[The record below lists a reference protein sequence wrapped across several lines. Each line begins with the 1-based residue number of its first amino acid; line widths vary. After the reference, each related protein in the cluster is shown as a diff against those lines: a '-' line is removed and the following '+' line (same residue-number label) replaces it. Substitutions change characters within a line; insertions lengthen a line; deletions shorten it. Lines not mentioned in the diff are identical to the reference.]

1 MMSDQEKTQV
11 SEQARND
18 DGQSSS
24 AGSASAWGAELIAAT
39 CEQCDWG
46 FLLPPDAS
54 DTVCPHCFQGKL
66 NAIGEAFDALPYIH
80 PPELIVPFSVSS
92 ERIAGNL
99 HEFSRSIPFAPKDL
113 RAENLQGRLQRIFI
127 PMWLVDVDVRASWQS
142 EVGFNYDVVSFQ
154 EKFAD
159 RQGGWSEQRV
169 TETRIRWEPRVGKL
183 ARAYPNTPA
192 PALEEH
198 AQLVSWLGAHA
209 LDSAQSYHASSIQD
223 TYARLPNRAP
233 EDAWPDAVPVLR
245 SLAAE
250 ECQQAAEAEHQ
261 RDFRWSP
268 ECSNQHWTQVLLPI
282 YTTHYF
288 DDDKQPQ
295 PVLIHGQTGKIHG
308 ARRASIRR
316 ARGLSLLMFGLASII
331 GFPSLLASA
340 LPILP
345 NEFRSLA
352 GCSLALS
359 FLLGILSIIPIA
371 VAWQFNRRR
380 RIETRNS

>member
-1 MMSDQEKTQV
+1 MMSDQEKTQA

-18 DGQSSS
+18 ERQNSLSGPSST
-24 AGSASAWGAELIAAT
+24 WGTELIAAT

-46 FLLPPDAS
+46 FLLPPEAA

-80 PPELIVPFSVSS
+80 PPELIVPFSVTPDG
-92 ERIAGNL
+92 IAGNL
-99 HEFSRSIPFAPKDL
+99 HDFSRSIPFAPKDL

-142 EVGFNYDVVSFQ
+142 EVGFDYDVISFRD
-154 EKFAD
+154 EFAD

-169 TETRIRWEPRVGKL
+169 TETRIRWEPRVGNL
-183 ARAYPNTPA
+183 ARTYPNTPA

-198 AQLVSWLGAHA
+198 AELVSKLGTHA
-209 LDSAQSYHASSIQD
+209 LDSAQSYSASSIQD
-223 TYARLPNRAP
+223 AYARLPNRAP
-233 EDAWPDAVPVLR
+233 EDAWPDAMPVLR

-250 ECQQAAEAEHQ
+250 ECQQAGEAEYR

-268 ECSNQHWTQVLLPI
+268 EYSNQHWTQVLLPI

-295 PVLIHGQTGKIHG
+295 LVLIHGQTGKIHG
-308 ARRASIRR
+308 ARRASIQR
-316 ARGLSLLMFGLASII
+316 ARNASLLMFGLASALGI
-331 GFPSLLASA
+331 PSLLASV

-352 GCSLALS
+352 GCPLVLS
-359 FLLGILSIIPIA
+359 FLLGILSILPIA

-380 RIETRNS
+380 RIENRHP